1 MRERGRTWLL
11 FGLLVLAGALRWMV
25 NGARPEAE
33 STLASMALGCAWA
46 ALVSLM
52 LLVRGPARAGL
63 RNAWRGVL
71 AGALLF
77 AGPVI
82 GELLHAHELSATS
95 LTMALALTP
104 VAVGVAAAALGVAAT
119 GSVAGRIWPGLAAIG
134 GLLLLLAEP
143 ALGTP
148 RTDVALLLAPVL
160 SGVGAALLCFGGR
173 SAWRATTGL
182 FGGTALF
189 ALALVG
195 DAAFFG
201 GHLRV
206 SLLAVACDG
215 VMALL
220 SVYALLRVGATR
232 WSAQFTLL
240 PLLIV
245 LEGIVLVR
253 PLFTARWVVGLALLA
268 LASLYL
274 LLPPTDEAEPS
285 VTPRA

>member
-1 MRERGRTWLL
+1 V
-11 FGLLVLAGALRWMV
+11 FGLLVLAGALRWML

-33 STLASMALGCAWA
+33 STLGSMALGCGWA

-63 RNAWRGVL
+63 RNAWLGVL

-119 GSVAGRIWPGLAAIG
+119 DSVAGRIWPGLAAIG

-143 ALGTP
+143 ALGSP
-148 RTDVALLLAPVL
+148 RTDIALLLAPVL
-160 SGVGAALLCFGGR
+160 TGAGATLLCLGGR

-189 ALALVG
+189 GLALLADVALG
-195 DAAFFG
+195 G
-201 GHLRV
+201 GHARA
-206 SLLAVACDG
+206 SMLAVSCDG

-274 LLPPTDEAEPS
+274 LLPPTDEPESRPA
-285 VTPRA
+285 VTPRG

>member
-1 MRERGRTWLL
+1 M
-11 FGLLVLAGALRWMV
+11 FGLLVLAGALRWML

-33 STLASMALGCAWA
+33 STLGSMALGCGWA

-63 RNAWRGVL
+63 RNAWLGVL

-119 GSVAGRIWPGLAAIG
+119 DSVAGRIWPGLAAIG

-143 ALGTP
+143 ALGSP
-148 RTDVALLLAPVL
+148 RTDIALLLAPVL
-160 SGVGAALLCFGGR
+160 TGAGATLLCLGGR

-189 ALALVG
+189 GLALLADVALG
-195 DAAFFG
+195 G
-201 GHLRV
+201 GHARA
-206 SLLAVACDG
+206 SMLAVSCDG

-274 LLPPTDEAEPS
+274 LLPPTDEPESRPA
-285 VTPRA
+285 VTPRG